1 MVAAVLLSAP
11 AFAQPAHPSEV
22 SPAPPADAAQSTSQD
37 ARDLDRIREALGK
50 PTPTLILPVNVP
62 ADFRSEVSEQQ
73 KLDELIKSFDFRSG
87 PTPPGGVYA
96 YEQQRV
102 VFNPTNYPLMQ
113 PYAAFSGSE
122 LLTLAVESLVGHYAG
137 GKAVSAL
144 SQAEHDRAK
153 AAARADVL
161 RSIADYCAAQLDKGA
176 GIPIC
181 QTAPSDTR

>member
-1 MVAAVLLSAP
+1 M
-11 AFAQPAHPSEV
+11 
-22 SPAPPADAAQSTSQD
+22 T
-37 ARDLDRIREALGK
+37 
-50 PTPTLILPVNVP
+50 
-62 ADFRSEVSEQQ
+62 EQQ
-73 KLDELIKSFDFRSG
+73 KLDDLINSFDFQSG

-122 LLTLAVESLVGHYAG
+122 LLTLAIESVVGHYAG
-137 GKAVSAL
+137 GKAVDAL
-144 SQAEHDRAK
+144 TQTEHDRAK

-161 RSIADYCAAQLDKGA
+161 RSIADYCAARPDKGA

-181 QTAPSDTR
+181 QPTPQ

>member
-1 MVAAVLLSAP
+1 MLAQQ
-11 AFAQPAHPSEV
+11 AQPSAALSPGSPDEV
-22 SPAPPADAAQSTSQD
+22 AQSASQD
-37 ARDLDRIREALGK
+37 AKDLDRIREGLAK
-50 PTPTLILPVNVP
+50 PSPTLILRVVVP
-62 ADFRSEVSEQQ
+62 ADFKSAVSEQQ
-73 KLDELIKSFDFRSG
+73 KLDDLINSFDFRSG

-122 LLTLAVESLVGHYAG
+122 LLTLAIESVVGHYAG
-137 GKAVSAL
+137 GKAVDAL
-144 SQAEHDRAK
+144 TQTEHDRAK

-161 RSIADYCAAQLDKGA
+161 RSIADYCAGQPDKGA

-181 QTAPSDTR
+181 PTASDAR